1 MLKTIQLKLITLFI
15 ALIILVLAV
24 LSGYLLLNVSAFY
37 AQKFRNEMNSVFS
50 EEFVDQINLSAQN
63 DNASELNGLLLS
75 RAPNLGVNANRDYY
89 ILSNTA
95 EVIFTSSKTPPE
107 TLNISANITTAMG
120 GQIGNSTDDTNT
132 MDFAYPT
139 ANGYIIYILD
149 NRSDFVTL
157 SNFIF
162 SNLSQTLI
170 FGVVLA
176 ILFGFLLSRSITVPI
191 GKLTQ
196 RAKLLASGDYET
208 RIDIQTK
215 DEVGNLANTFDY
227 MAKIVTSSMQQLAS
241 EKNKLETMLMHMTDG
256 VIAFSLDGQV
266 VHINTAAKKML
277 NIADNENIEFDELF
291 KQLDG
296 KICIAEL
303 IYLEDGN
310 TRTREIDLGETV
322 LDFYFATFKDEQNKL
337 NGIVTVIHD
346 ITESEK
352 LDKMRH
358 EFVANVSHEL
368 RTPLTTIKGYAE
380 TMLDDPEQDESSKHF
395 LQVIINEVDRMTQ
408 IVKDLL
414 TLSTLGFNSALEE
427 KEYFSLDEMIREV
440 VSNFAVQ
447 VEQNGHQL
455 TYSPTTNIPPISAN
469 KGKIEQVLV
478 NIISNAIKYTPQGK
492 GVIEVFA
499 GSLYNNVYIKVQ
511 DNGIGI
517 PQKDLPRIFERFYR
531 IDKARAR
538 DKGGTGLGLAI
549 AQEIVQLHGGSIN
562 IESKLNKGTEVIIT
576 LPISEEN

>member
-1 MLKTIQLKLITLFI
+1 
-15 ALIILVLAV
+15 V